1 MAPRTWHILRED
13 GTTVDI
19 TTKMQLADALST
31 AADDE
36 FGHAESDLPP
46 IVEIRCLVC
55 ASKGGECSWHPFY
68 NSECSCCATTP
79 DYHGPDFWQSNS

>member
-19 TTKMQLADALST
+19 TTKVQLTDALST

-36 FGHAESDLPP
+36 FANTEPKPFIVGGEALEEWGWFPGAES
-46 IVEIRCLVC
+46 
-55 ASKGGECSWHPFY
+55 
-68 NSECSCCATTP
+68 
-79 DYHGPDFWQSNS
+79 FWSI